1 MVLQERGGTRRLR
14 ENLVMGSDG
23 LTLSLVLQRLQ
34 GDWFYLVLVSLQRGP
49 GTGMKSTYSVYPSA
63 PSSPVPLA
71 QWTMD
76 CEHSGLIQEN

>member
-49 GTGMKSTYSVYPSA
+49 GTGMKSTYSVYPNA
-63 PSSPVPLA
+63 PVLCHWLSG
-71 QWTMD
+71 QWTV
-76 CEHSGLIQEN
+76 NTVV